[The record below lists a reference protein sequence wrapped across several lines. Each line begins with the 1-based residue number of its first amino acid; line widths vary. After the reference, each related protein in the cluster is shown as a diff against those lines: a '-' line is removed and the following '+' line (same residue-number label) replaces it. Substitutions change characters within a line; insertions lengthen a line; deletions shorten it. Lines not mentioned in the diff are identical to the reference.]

1 MSKPHQPGA
10 ATPRRDFLRTLALAP
25 AAAAVAAGCA
35 TSSGAAR
42 SSEDASGGPDP
53 RAGAADDQG
62 DAALRAIRALPLAAD
77 AEPAFVFR
85 AAPARPGA

>member
-1 MSKPHQPGA
+1 MSKPDQPGA
-10 ATPRRDFLRTLALAP
+10 ATPRREFLRTLVLAP

-42 SSEDASGGPDP
+42 QADAASPGSES
-53 RAGAADDQG
+53 GAADGVG
-62 DAALRAIRALPLAAD
+62 DEGLAAIRALPLAAD

-85 AAPARPGA
+85 AAPARPGV